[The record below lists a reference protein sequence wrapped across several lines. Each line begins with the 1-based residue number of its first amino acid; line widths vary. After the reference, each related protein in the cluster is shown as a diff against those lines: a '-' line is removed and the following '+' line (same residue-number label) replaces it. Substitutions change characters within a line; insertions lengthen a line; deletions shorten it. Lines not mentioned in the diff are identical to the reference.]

1 MTLDA
6 VPAVGIHD
14 EVEPRLVAPMAA
26 AAAQAVPFSG
36 RIADGLQEVNRQLL
50 ATQHDLQQLAV
61 GDVGNLHEVLIR
73 LEESR
78 TALQLVLQ
86 VRNRALEAYQDV
98 MRMQV

>member
-14 EVEPRLVAPMAA
+14 EVAPPMAPPMAA
-26 AAAQAVPFSG
+26 APAGTMPFSE
-36 RIADGLQEVNRQLL
+36 RFADGLQEVNRQLL
-50 ATQHDLQQLAV
+50 ATQRDLQQLAV
-61 GDVGNLHEVLIR
+61 GDVANLHEVLIR

-78 TALQLVLQ
+78 TALQLLLQ

>member
-1 MTLDA
+1 MSIDA

-14 EVEPRLVAPMAA
+14 EVASVTQAAPVAPMASTL
-26 AAAQAVPFSG
+26 FSD

-50 ATQHDLQQLAV
+50 TSQRDLQQLAAGEV
-61 GDVGNLHEVLIR
+61 ENLHEVLIR

-78 TALQLVLQ
+78 TGLQLLLQ
-86 VRNRALEAYQDV
+86 VRNRVLEAYQDV